1 MRATVQVVEP
11 LGAATLLTVDVE
23 GQVLKAQTPPSFR
36 SEPHQE
42 VWLHVAPEAMR
53 LYDKETGL
61 ALLSDRGQS
70 AKGGQPASQD
80 SAGRASA
87 DAPGSPSG
95 STVDSRS

>member
-1 MRATVQVVEP
+1 
-11 LGAATLLTVDVE
+11 
-23 GQVLKAQTPPSFR
+23 
-36 SEPHQE
+36 
-42 VWLHVAPEAMR
+42 MR

-87 DAPGSPSG
+87 DASGSASG